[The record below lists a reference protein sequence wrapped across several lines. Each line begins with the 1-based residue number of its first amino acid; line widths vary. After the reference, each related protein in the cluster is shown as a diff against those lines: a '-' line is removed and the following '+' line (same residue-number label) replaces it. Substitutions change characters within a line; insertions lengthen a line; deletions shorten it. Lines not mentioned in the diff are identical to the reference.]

1 MVEANTCRF
10 EWKYKKRLQILSQ
23 KVRDEDG
30 EIVTI
35 SKFYFK
41 TPRQA
46 DFPVGWLGN
55 NKFGFVLITGPLNQ
69 LVMDICPQKN
79 LPLHTV
85 MIPY

>member
-10 EWKYKKRLQILSQ
+10 EWKYKKTVTDPIT

-35 SKFYFK
+35 SKFYSK

-55 NKFGFVLITGPLNQ
+55 NKFGFVSITGPLNQ

-85 MIPY
+85 VIPY